1 MTAND
6 LLQAVGLM
14 EDTLI
19 LEAEHPRPLRLHAAG
34 KRKKLFVL
42 AACLLLA
49 AGIPLLFFRLTGV
62 PVPGIASSESEGAAE
77 LLNDDVTIYYLEPGS
92 SVIQRKTLRLDYTA
106 DIIFEQW
113 RAANHLPED
122 VFLIDFHVDSNG
134 YEFTRSGGTGS
145 STAGYVVGDSFS
157 LTLTLSD
164 SFLPCLNEQ
173 NRDALLQSLV
183 LTMSYQQISFDSVT
197 ILSGKQTLLVYQE

>member
-14 EDTLI
+14 EDSLI

-134 YEFTRSGGTGS
+134 RELTQSDGS
-145 STAGYVVGDSFS
+145 ATAGYAVGDSFS